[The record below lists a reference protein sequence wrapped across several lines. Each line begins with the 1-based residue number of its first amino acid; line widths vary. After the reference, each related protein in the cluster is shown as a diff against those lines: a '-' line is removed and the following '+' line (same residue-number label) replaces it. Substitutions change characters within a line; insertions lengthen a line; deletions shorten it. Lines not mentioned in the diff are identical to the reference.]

1 MQTYI
6 YIYIFWNFR
15 DSTILRQC
23 VWLTLVASKFPSHY
37 ASTISLGASRTVKF
51 NQHHQHYHYAAM
63 GCKKS
68 QENFVDSKLINKT
81 LSETAARSRQNLFT
95 FRLRAFATWQRH
107 YTIYMHVLP
116 AIREMKCP
124 DLQQA
129 NWEAGST
136 QQAVRSSSRWWWAR
150 RCLIKENVITFAP
163 DSWQFCITKATR
175 AARILRL
182 LMRQAPQKAKL
193 RRWHLCHDVDWCG
206 TRARK
211 GESKLIDRYLIYAIT
226 WLYIS

>member
-1 MQTYI
+1 
-6 YIYIFWNFR
+6 
-15 DSTILRQC
+15 
-23 VWLTLVASKFPSHY
+23 
-37 ASTISLGASRTVKF
+37 
-51 NQHHQHYHYAAM
+51 M

-95 FRLRAFATWQRH
+95 FRLRVFATWQRH

-136 QQAVRSSSRWWWAR
+136 QQQQQMMMSSPLPHQGECNYICAR
-150 RCLIKENVITFAP
+150 FMTVLHNESDACRKDIAIINEAGA
-163 DSWQFCITKATR
+163 TK
-175 AARILRL
+175 
-182 LMRQAPQKAKL
+182 
-193 RRWHLCHDVDWCG
+193 G
-206 TRARK
+206 
-211 GESKLIDRYLIYAIT
+211 
-226 WLYIS
+226 